1 MIANMKEKSSAP
13 KIAHK
18 VSQFLVHR
26 PRTSLILFSITLLIL
41 LPGLLNWHAKWTPKI
56 WFAPDHPNIQKLDAF
71 EKQFGSDQA
80 VGMGVYYPD
89 GIFRKEVL
97 EAIRDL
103 TNDVWQI
110 TDVVRVESLTN
121 YNDIMGKDDDVVIQP
136 ILPEDFDFTSQNLE
150 NLKTKVLAD
159 QVIPDFYVSKDAT
172 YSMVYGFV
180 IPSIEREPDFEK
192 VVDEAR
198 VLAKKYEAKVPGLK
212 IMIVGEAA
220 GNNAFREI
228 SGQDNERIIPF
239 MLTFLFILQF
249 IMFRSLAV
257 VTIPLGLV
265 TVTIGVTYG
274 FMGLLGIYFNSM
286 LAAIP
291 GVMLSICLADSIHI
305 ITTFIHHRKSG
316 KSSLIAIEA
325 ALVKNFVPTFM
336 TSLTTALSFASI
348 AFTDILPI
356 HDLGIL
362 ACFGTMIAWSY
373 TYLLIGPLISL
384 LSNHLDKKIPP
395 KSEETKQRFEF
406 SLGFLNPW
414 LFKNRWLIIIFFTL
428 LTTGSTYLALQNEV
442 NSDPIKY
449 FDKEVD
455 VRAAYDFTS
464 KKMNGLKG
472 IELVIDSGAEG
483 GVKDPAFLKKV
494 EAYTQFLINDPE
506 ITRVKGILDIIK
518 RMNKVLHGDDP
529 AFFTIP
535 DSREAVAQLLFL
547 YSVGLPAGMDMNNLF
562 TLDSRSLR
570 LRVIWNI
577 ETSHEGDLKAQWL
590 MKKATEFDLNSHTAG
605 NVPIYLSMNAKV
617 VYSFLNS
624 LAMSLVMMMILLS
637 IVFKD
642 IKLAALSMIPN
653 LVPLLVGGA
662 IMKLMGEYIDIG
674 TSLVYAVSLGIAVDD
689 TIHFVA
695 NYKIY
700 KDQGLSPYEACHE
713 IFKVTGKALVV
724 TTLLLVVGFGS
735 FIFADFVPNHN
746 FGVLCSIILLVALL
760 CDLVLLPALLY
771 ILDPQKAKT
780 EAKLQVT
787 NP

>member
-1 MIANMKEKSSAP
+1 MIATMKGKSSAP

-18 VSQFLVHR
+18 VSEFLVHR
-26 PRTSLILFSITLLIL
+26 PRTSLLFFTITLLIL

-80 VGMGVYYPD
+80 VGLGIYHPD
-89 GIFRKEVL
+89 GIFNKEVL
-97 EAIRDL
+97 EVIRNL
-103 TNDVWQI
+103 TAEVWQI

-121 YNDIMGKDDDVVIQP
+121 YNDIMGIDDDIIIQP
-136 ILPEDFDFTSQNLE
+136 ILPEDFEFTSMNLE
-150 NLKTKVLAD
+150 NLKAKVLAD

-172 YSMVYGFV
+172 YSMIYGFV
-180 IPSIEREPDFEK
+180 IPSIEREPNFEK

-198 VLAKKYEAKVPGLK
+198 VLAKKYEAQVPGLS

-239 MLTFLFILQF
+239 MLTFLFIIQYF
-249 IMFRSLAV
+249 MFRSLAI

-265 TVTIGVTYG
+265 CVTIGVTYG

-305 ITTFIHHRKSG
+305 ITTFVHYRKGG
-316 KSSLIAIEA
+316 KSSLQAIES

-336 TSLTTALSFASI
+336 TSLTTSLSFASI

-362 ACFGTMIAWSY
+362 ACFGTMIAWLY
-373 TYLLIGPLISL
+373 TYLLIGPIISL
-384 LSNHLDKKIPP
+384 LGNHLDQKIAIESETQKKGFHFTL
-395 KSEETKQRFEF
+395 S
-406 SLGFLNPW
+406 FLNPW
-414 LFKNRWLIIIFFTL
+414 LFKNRWAIIFVFSIITA
-428 LTTGSTYLALQNEV
+428 GSTFLALQNEV

-455 VRAAYDFTS
+455 VRAAYDFTA

-472 IELVIDSGAEG
+472 IELVIDSGEEG
-483 GVKDPAFLKKV
+483 GVKNPEFLKKV
-494 EAYTQFLINDPE
+494 ESYTNFLIDDPE

-529 AFFTIP
+529 AYFSIP
-535 DSREAVAQLLFL
+535 ESKEAIGQLLFL
-547 YSVGLPAGMDMNNLF
+547 YSVGLPAGMDMNNLY

-590 MKKATEFDLNSHTAG
+590 MKNATQFGLDSHTAG

-624 LAMSLVMMMILLS
+624 LGMSLVMMMILLS

-760 CDLVLLPALLY
+760 CDLVLLPALLF
-771 ILDPQKAKT
+771 ILDPQKT
-780 EAKLQVT
+780 EAKLQVKSL
-787 NP
+787 